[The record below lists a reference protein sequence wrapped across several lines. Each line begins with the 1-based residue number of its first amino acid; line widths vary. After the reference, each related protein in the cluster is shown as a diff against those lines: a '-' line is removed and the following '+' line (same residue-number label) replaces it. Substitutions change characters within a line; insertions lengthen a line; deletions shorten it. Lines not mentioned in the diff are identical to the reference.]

1 MSTRAILPLVVASL
15 IQAAA
20 TTLSLNAGLT
30 IGLCV
35 GVYLTARLWF
45 VDHPVTWR
53 YDLAFWA
60 TLLGVAVVATAL
72 RAGLCSVLPIIG
84 LTTRSCRTAHL
95 EQVLW
100 LHIWVIGGSAA
111 LLWLYARL
119 KIWLGSRHR

>member
-1 MSTRAILPLVVASL
+1 MSARTIRPLIVASL

-30 IGLCV
+30 IGLCL
-35 GVYLTARLWF
+35 GVYLVVRLWF

-53 YDLAFWA
+53 YDLVFWC
-60 TLLGVAVVATAL
+60 TLLGVALFATAL
-72 RAGLCSVLPIIG
+72 RGGLCLVLPIIG

-95 EQVLW
+95 EQALW
-100 LHIWVIGGSAA
+100 LHLWAVGGSAA
-111 LLWLYARL
+111 LLWSYGRL